1 MFSSQNLA
9 LDRLTGFYMHSSS
22 LAREQGKKKKPEKL
36 TGSSSNVQLFMKMES
51 SSQKCIF
58 LQGR

>member
-9 LDRLTGFYMHSSS
+9 LDRLTGFYTHSSS
-22 LAREQGKKKKPEKL
+22 LAREQGKKKAEKL